1 MLTAEESSVSAWTI
15 RPAAAADLP
24 QLTELYNHY
33 VEHTSITFDM
43 QPFTP
48 EQRQAWF
55 DEHTN
60 GSRRIRLLVAAD
72 DEGKVTGYATTSR
85 FRPKAAYDT
94 TVEASVYCSPDCV
107 GQGIGT
113 RLYTELF
120 RSIAGEDINRIV
132 AGVTMP
138 NPASLAL
145 HRRFG
150 FTEVGLFSSVGRK
163 FDRYWDVVWLE
174 RPLTRD

>member
-1 MLTAEESSVSAWTI
+1 MNAWTI
-15 RPAAAADLP
+15 RPAAASDLP

-33 VEHTSITFDM
+33 VEHTSITFDL

-60 GSRRIRLLVAAD
+60 GSRRIRLLVAAND
-72 DEGKVTGYATTSR
+72 DGKVAGYATTSR

-113 RLYTELF
+113 HSVHRTL
-120 RSIAGEDINRIV
+120 SIDCGRRHQPDRCGSDDAEP
-132 AGVTMP
+132 GVTGA
-138 NPASLAL
+138 ASAL
-145 HRRFG
+145 
-150 FTEVGLFSSVGRK
+150 
-163 FDRYWDVVWLE
+163 WLH
-174 RPLTRD
+174 

>member
-1 MLTAEESSVSAWTI
+1 VSEWRI
-15 RPAAAADLP
+15 RRAVDADLA
-24 QLTELYNHY
+24 QLTPLYNHY
-33 VEHTSITFDM
+33 VEHTSITFDT

-48 EQRQAWF
+48 GERQPWF
-55 DEHTN
+55 AEHTT
-60 GSRRIRLLVAAD
+60 GSGRFRLLVAAD
-72 DEGKVTGYATTSR
+72 DQGQVAGYATTSR
-85 FRPKAAYDT
+85 FRPKPAYDT
-94 TVEASVYCSPDCV
+94 TVEASVYCSPACV

-120 RSIAGEDINRIV
+120 RSIGGEDINRIV

-138 NPASLAL
+138 NAASVAL

-150 FTEVGLFSSVGRK
+150 FTDVGVFAQVGRK

-174 RPLTRD
+174 RPMG

>member
-1 MLTAEESSVSAWTI
+1 MIPAPANSA
-15 RPAAAADLP
+15 
-24 QLTELYNHY
+24 
-33 VEHTSITFDM
+33 
-43 QPFTP
+43 
-48 EQRQAWF
+48 
-55 DEHTN
+55 
-60 GSRRIRLLVAAD
+60 
-72 DEGKVTGYATTSR
+72 ATTSR

-94 TVEASVYCSPDCV
+94 TVEASVYCSPDCI